1 MNDDNAPTLKRSQAR
16 LAEDMQTVLTDAQDL
31 MKLAANEAG
40 QGMKEARDR
49 LQRSSQAARQQL
61 ASMQE
66 SALRGARDAGDS
78 AEGYVREHPWEAVG
92 IAAGL
97 GLLLGIAIARR

>member
-1 MNDDNAPTLKRSQAR
+1 MNDDNAPTLKSSQAK
-16 LAEDMQTVLTDAQDL
+16 LAQDMQTVLTDAQDL

-40 QGMKEARDR
+40 QGIKEARER

-61 ASMQE
+61 ASMQD
-66 SALRGARDAGDS
+66 SAMQSAREAGDS

-92 IAAGL
+92 IAAGV
-97 GLLLGIAIARR
+97 GLLLGIVLARR